1 MAGYHKSDVPG
12 LFWLDRAKRK
22 RQEKDKLEKLLLFRL
37 PCIHVFNWLFE
48 MRTLNIF

>member
-37 PCIHVFNWLFE
+37 PCICVFSRLF
-48 MRTLNIF
+48 